1 MMTDPIADMLTRIRN
16 AVQVERP
23 YVEMPTSKLKEGL
36 AGALKR
42 EGYIW
47 DYSVAEQQPRN
58 VLRIDLKYG
67 PNGERVITKLVR
79 ESGSGRGSRPYTQLW
94 QWPRISIV
102 VFSVLKFCAR
112 VSVESR
118 CSITASWNSVTWPQP
133 SQMVKAVTPDG
144 QQRASLAII
153 VRLIKTIRPRS
164 KRDGSWPVPKIRIL
178 SGVLTVRRYCRR
190 PPTLRNRTTA

>member
-58 VLRIDLKYG
+58 VLRVELKYG

-79 ESGSGRGSRPYTQLW
+79 ESKPGRRVYVGVDAIPTVLGGMGTAVLSTTKGIMSSREAKKENVGGEL
-94 QWPRISIV
+94 
-102 VFSVLKFCAR
+102 LC
-112 VSVESR
+112 
-118 CSITASWNSVTWPQP
+118 
-133 SQMVKAVTPDG
+133 
-144 QQRASLAII
+144 
-153 VRLIKTIRPRS
+153 TI
-164 KRDGSWPVPKIRIL
+164 
-178 SGVLTVRRYCRR
+178 Y
-190 PPTLRNRTTA
+190 